1 MDNIATDIPSAP
13 CRVEILDFD
22 RDELAADL
30 KSRLGLEPFRA
41 RQLIQWLY
49 RRRHTS
55 FDAMTD
61 IAQSVRDQLAANYT
75 VYRPKPVTIQLSKDG
90 TRKFLFKL
98 DDGAAVETVL
108 IKQPKRYTL
117 CISSQYGCAIGCK
130 FCRTALMGLKRN
142 LKTSEIIGQ
151 VLAVQDYVEKL
162 RTEKTEEM
170 IPEHF
175 QNIVFM
181 WMGEP
186 PHNYDNVTRAIRLLN
201 DGLGLNFSGRRITI
215 SSSGLVPAIE
225 KFGTDRGDA
234 NLAISLN
241 ATTDEVRSRI
251 IPINKKWPLEKLLGM
266 LKNYPLKGRARVT
279 FEYVMLKDVNDTE
292 EDLQRLPGLIR
303 GIPAKVNLI
312 PYNQNAGLGWYS
324 PERSTVARW
333 QDQLL
338 QKGITATIRW
348 SKGEDIDAACGQL
361 ATAQREKLKRE
372 QAAQAGQV
380 ADTGPIAELAV

>member
-1 MDNIATDIPSAP
+1 MNAQVAKIPDTSP
-13 CRVEILDFD
+13 IDILDFD

-41 RQLIQWLY
+41 RQLIQWIY
-49 RRRHTS
+49 RRRHLS
-55 FDAMTD
+55 FDQMTD
-61 IAQSVRDQLAANYT
+61 IAQEVRTSLAATYRI
-75 VYRPKPVTIQLSKDG
+75 YRPEPVTIQLSKDG

-98 DDGAAVETVL
+98 EDGAAVETVL

-117 CISSQYGCAIGCK
+117 CISSQHGCAIGCK

-151 VLAVQDYVEKL
+151 VLAVQDYVERVRAEGKEDL
-162 RTEKTEEM
+162 L
-170 IPEHF
+170 PEQF

-181 WMGEP
+181 GMGEP
-186 PHNYDNVTRAIRLLN
+186 LHNYDNVTRAIRLLN

-225 KFGTDRGDA
+225 RFGKDRGDA

-251 IPINKKWPLEKLLGM
+251 IPINKKWPIESLLGM
-266 LKNYPLKGRARVT
+266 LKSYPLKGRARIT

-292 EDLQRLPGLIR
+292 DDLNRLPSLIR
-303 GIPAKVNLI
+303 DIPAKINLI
-312 PYNQNAGLGWYS
+312 PYNQNAGLGWFA
-324 PERSTVARW
+324 PERETVATW
-333 QDQLL
+333 QDRLL
-338 QKGITATIRW
+338 KKGITATIRW
-348 SKGEDIDAACGQL
+348 SKGDDIDAACGQL
-361 ATAQREKLKRE
+361 ATAAREKQKKS
-372 QAAQAGQV
+372 AQ
-380 ADTGPIAELAV
+380 IAVQGEALGGVQ